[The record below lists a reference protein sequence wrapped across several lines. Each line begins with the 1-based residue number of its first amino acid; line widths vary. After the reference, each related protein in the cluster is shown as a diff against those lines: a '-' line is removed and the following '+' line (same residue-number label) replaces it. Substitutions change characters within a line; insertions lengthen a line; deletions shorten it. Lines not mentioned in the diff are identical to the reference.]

1 MLLLLLLSSSSSSSC
16 CGLFSFVFLSCE
28 GLCFLGGFVRDMY
41 GFAVRPQHLKRYR
54 EHASIYKV
62 CVCMFVIGFCSL
74 WMSLCERIGYA

>member
-1 MLLLLLLSSSSSSSC
+1 
-16 CGLFSFVFLSCE
+16 VFLSCE
-28 GLCFLGGFVRDMY
+28 DLCFFGGFLRDMY

-62 CVCMFVIGFCSL
+62 CVCMLCMYVIGFCSL